1 MHPQRC
7 VLLNGEELER
17 VGMHPAPKEAGPLG
31 CPMDSPDTKIKGK
44 GRLWR
49 LSPIARLAAGVLASS
64 SLALWACPV
73 TSVAEQQSRPLP
85 LPGPLIYTGREAGIC
100 PLPGSLMA
108 ECPFPQAFTMAES
121 LGCCSVWARCLHCLY
136 SCHWR
141 KCPRERM
148 QTSKCDCIWFGL
160 LFLTFLLSLS
170 WLYIGLVLL
179 NDLHNFNEFL
189 FHHWGHWMD
198 WSLAFLLVISLLV
211 TYASLLLVLA
221 LLLQLCRQPLHLH
234 SLHKVLLLLIM
245 LLVAAGLV
253 GLDIQW
259 QQEWHSLHVSLQATA
274 PFLHVGAVAGIT
286 LLAWPVADTFCRIH
300 RRGDKAAAPL
310 TLAGHSCSA
319 TCTLPLSPKLSP
331 CPFLKACPPLP
342 TGPKI
347 LLLLLFFG
355 VVLVIYLA
363 PLCISSPCIMEPRD
377 LPPKP
382 GLVGHRGAPMVSDG
396 QNAGKVGRVCSPSA
410 IAARP
415 VGSQA
420 PTLPCYLITDSPCQ
434 LAPENT
440 LMSLRKTAECGAT
453 VFETDVMIS
462 SDGIPFLMHDEHLS
476 RTTNVASVFPN
487 RITAHSSDF
496 SWAELKRLNAG
507 AWFLERRP
515 FWGAKPLAGP
525 DQKEAESQTVPALE
539 ELLKEA
545 AALNLSIMF
554 DLRRPPQNH
563 TYYDTFVIQTLE
575 TVLNARV
582 PQAMVMLP
590 GHPLPTLPSLGH
602 DDDDDDDDDFETVP
616 GPRALPQLTYPILW
630 SNLSAPVPA
639 LGIPRSSPASHPSF
653 LNHRSSGYLM
663 KTGLTSNDGHL
674 ECARY
679 MDIREATG
687 LISPSFSTS
696 RIKICHCWI
705 SKFQL
710 PKDQRGDTGFNR
722 NMCEED
728 QGFEQCA

>member
-1 MHPQRC
+1 
-7 VLLNGEELER
+7 
-17 VGMHPAPKEAGPLG
+17 
-31 CPMDSPDTKIKGK
+31 
-44 GRLWR
+44 
-49 LSPIARLAAGVLASS
+49 
-64 SLALWACPV
+64 
-73 TSVAEQQSRPLP
+73 
-85 LPGPLIYTGREAGIC
+85 
-100 PLPGSLMA
+100 
-108 ECPFPQAFTMAES
+108 MAES
-121 LGCCSVWARCLHCLY
+121 PGCCSVWARCLHCLY

-160 LFLTFLLSLS
+160 LFLTFLLSLG

-189 FHHWGHWMD
+189 FRRWGHWMD

-221 LLLQLCRQPLHLH
+221 LLLRLCRQPLHLH

-259 QQEWHSLHVSLQATA
+259 QQEWHSLRVSLQATA
-274 PFLHVGAVAGIT
+274 PFLHIGAAAGIT
-286 LLAWPVADTFCRIH
+286 LLAWPVADTFYRIH
-300 RRGDKAAAPL
+300 RR
-310 TLAGHSCSA
+310 
-319 TCTLPLSPKLSP
+319 
-331 CPFLKACPPLP
+331 
-342 TGPKI
+342 GPKI

-363 PLCISSPCIMEPRD
+363 PLCISSPCIMERRD

-382 GLVGHRGAPMVSDG
+382 GLVGHRGAPM
-396 QNAGKVGRVCSPSA
+396 
-410 IAARP
+410 
-415 VGSQA
+415 
-420 PTLPCYLITDSPCQ
+420 

-453 VFETDVMIS
+453 VFETDVMVS
-462 SDGIPFLMHDEHLS
+462 SDGVPFLMHDEHLS
-476 RTTNVASVFPN
+476 RTTNVASVFPT

-507 AWFLERRP
+507 SWFLERRP

-525 DQKEAESQTVPALE
+525 DQKEAENQTVPALE
-539 ELLKEA
+539 ELLEEA

-582 PQAMVMLP
+582 PQTMVFWLP
-590 GHPLPTLPSLGH
+590 DEDRANVQRRAPGMRQIYGHQGGNRTERPQFLNLPYQDLPLLDIKDRFLLPAQAGFKLLASSNLPALASQSAGITSLSH
-602 DDDDDDDDDFETVP
+602 CPPQPP
-616 GPRALPQLTYPILW
+616 GYKHEPLHLARALHKDNVSVNLFVVNKPWLFSLLWCAGVDSVTTNDCQLLQQMRYPIWLITPQTYLIIWVITNSVSTMLLLW
-630 SNLSAPVPA
+630 T
-639 LGIPRSSPASHPSF
+639 F
-653 LNHRSSGYLM
+653 LFQRRFVKKRG
-663 KTGLTSNDGHL
+663 KTGLETAVL
-674 ECARY
+674 LR
-679 MDIREATG
+679 
-687 LISPSFSTS
+687 
-696 RIKICHCWI
+696 RINN
-705 SKFQL
+705 F
-710 PKDQRGDTGFNR
+710 
-722 NMCEED
+722 MME
-728 QGFEQCA
+728 